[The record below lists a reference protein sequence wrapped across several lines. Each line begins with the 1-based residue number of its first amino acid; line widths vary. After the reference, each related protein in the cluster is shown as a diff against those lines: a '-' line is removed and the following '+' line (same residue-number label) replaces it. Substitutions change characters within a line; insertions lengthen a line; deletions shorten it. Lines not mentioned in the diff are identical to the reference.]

1 MTSGPEIIRIP
12 KKSNNLYYSTRDA
25 LKCQKVG
32 DVITWLL
39 EQCSLQIK
47 ALLEANEISI
57 PENVEASEPAEDE
70 DYEEEE
76 DDFREPALTFQPGS
90 KSEVAFVERKQLL
103 QLLHYMS
110 PKQCPLSNCHEEVV
124 NIEVNDWSMTYSV
137 QFVCGSNH
145 RIPWL
150 GAASN
155 SHQSVPDVK
164 PLAFHRAL
172 SSGLTYTGFAE
183 FFFAIGFS
191 VPKKSSFYKFQ
202 RGSRGKK
209 RWLDIAVGMYKDRQ
223 KTLLDG
229 LWSKS
234 EPILAYIDA
243 RYDSSRNAAHGTIA
257 VMNAETGEVIEVI
270 IKTREKLG
278 DAWRMEDSGTKE
290 AIRNLEAT
298 GIQIAEVVHDDIGSV
313 DVILAEHNIISQKDL
328 WHKCKI
334 LNRKFGKELLKA
346 KIMIAPETEPIGH
359 CTSSTQVRKYNN
371 KSLKYWLRSRGVS
384 MAGNKEDL
392 VKKVAT
398 VLNFIH
404 EDLDTSTKTSRTS
417 WKYPEH
423 DHNIG

>member
-57 PENVEASEPAEDE
+57 PENVEASEPVEAE
-70 DYEEEE
+70 DYEEED
-76 DDFREPALTFQPGS
+76 DDFRELALTFQLGS

-110 PKQCPLSNCHEEVV
+110 PMQCHLSNCHEEVV
-124 NIEVNDWSMTYSV
+124 NIEANDWSMTYSV

-155 SHQSVPDVK
+155 SLQSVHDVK
-164 PLAFHRAL
+164 HLAFHAAL
-172 SSGLTYTGFAE
+172 SSWLTYTGFP
-183 FFFAIGFS
+183 IGFS
-191 VPKKSSFYKFQ
+191 VPHKSSFYKFQ

-209 RWLDIAVGMYKDRQ
+209 WWLDIAVGVYKDRQ
-223 KTLLDG
+223 KTLLDR
-229 LWSKS
+229 LRNKS
-234 EPILAYIDA
+234 EPILAYIDT

-257 VMNAETGEVIEVI
+257 VMNAEIGEVIEVV
-270 IKTREKLG
+270 IKTWEKPG
-278 DAWRMEDSGTKE
+278 DAWKMEDSGTEE

-298 GIQIAEVVHDDIGSV
+298 GIQIAEVVHDDKGSV
-313 DVILAEHNIISQKDL
+313 DVIL
-328 WHKCKI
+328 
-334 LNRKFGKELLKA
+334 
-346 KIMIAPETEPIGH
+346 
-359 CTSSTQVRKYNN
+359 V
-371 KSLKYWLRSRGVS
+371 
-384 MAGNKEDL
+384 
-392 VKKVAT
+392 
-398 VLNFIH
+398 
-404 EDLDTSTKTSRTS
+404 
-417 WKYPEH
+417 
-423 DHNIG
+423 